1 MLRKFACVER
11 GWNKTGYSFFTG
23 ESPQHPLPSHPMKAT
38 ADGGKAKGK
47 SLQAFFEA
55 VLHAAATRG

>member
-47 SLQAFFEA
+47 SLQASSF
-55 VLHAAATRG
+55 L